1 MVKIESGLEEDPEGL
16 LCFFFSAVFKV
27 IVLPLIGLDQAKL
40 TRSNANKSNSEET
53 KKNSVAPNATD
64 RPACLRK
71 LSPL

>member
-1 MVKIESGLEEDPEGL
+1 MVKIESGFGGGPGRATL
-16 LCFFFSAVFKV
+16 LLFFRSFQV